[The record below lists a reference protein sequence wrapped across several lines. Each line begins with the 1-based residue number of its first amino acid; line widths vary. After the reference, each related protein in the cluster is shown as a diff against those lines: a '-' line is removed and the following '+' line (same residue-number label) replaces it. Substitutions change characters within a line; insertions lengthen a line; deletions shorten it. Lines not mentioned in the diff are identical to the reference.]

1 LDDMA
6 HLTSGPVEAQTL
18 DDLEDLLA
26 QLSSEDVTSLVDE
39 MAGDPDDVHLPA
51 SVRNSYR
58 CSKEATGTL
67 NRDSLI
73 KFINDEGL
81 KAEGKEEIVPF
92 EAGKKRGKIYVPSYN
107 EAELAAIARA
117 QEVADAVRLDDD
129 EEAALGGAS
138 TNDLMSL
145 AEILDSNPQEFIME
159 AYADPL
165 KYFEPDEA
173 PKINVDE
180 VIQKVKSNDKDAK
193 ELNLTN
199 VQDVKPEQW
208 IELFSGFKNN
218 DCLINFVASNCSI
231 SDGPAMELNKSLNMN
246 QSLKSLNLD
255 GNMISPTTIGEMF
268 EAINNGSRI
277 EELHLSNQ
285 AQANMGYKVES
296 RIADAIC
303 KNKTLLKVGLKF
315 QFTEVYDR
323 VSNHLIANI
332 DKRRADRVREEG
344 PSQVKWKPPKTID

>member
-1 LDDMA
+1 MI
-6 HLTSGPVEAQTL
+6 S
-18 DDLEDLLA
+18 
-26 QLSSEDVTSLVDE
+26 
-39 MAGDPDDVHLPA
+39 
-51 SVRNSYR
+51 RNFYENSI
-58 CSKEATGTL
+58 L
-67 NRDSLI
+67 
-73 KFINDEGL
+73 GL
-81 KAEGKEEIVPF
+81 KAECKEEIVPF

-285 AQANMGYKVES
+285 AQANMG
-296 RIADAIC
+296 
-303 KNKTLLKVGLKF
+303 
-315 QFTEVYDR
+315 
-323 VSNHLIANI
+323 
-332 DKRRADRVREEG
+332 
-344 PSQVKWKPPKTID
+344 